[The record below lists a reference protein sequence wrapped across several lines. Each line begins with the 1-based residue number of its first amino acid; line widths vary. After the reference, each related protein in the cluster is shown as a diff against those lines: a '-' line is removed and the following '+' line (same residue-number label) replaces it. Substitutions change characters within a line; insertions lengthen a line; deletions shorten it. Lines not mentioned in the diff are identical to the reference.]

1 MDFIDYNITTSN
13 DAYDFVLKVL
23 RMTGEQLVME
33 YFVEC
38 NKDLDLF
45 WERNFERLIDFNIN
59 NVRFFAFHITSNFD
73 NCRELLQDGIR
84 NLQYVLSHNT
94 EMTKMLDERGVQF
107 DIIRRVLIVNGIEY
121 NIDYDYYA
129 HNRARTFYDKRLES
143 IAHRVYYDLC
153 VDGFMANDNIRD
165 YGVDLCKRPEF
176 IYTLAQF
183 VPKVK
188 ELETYWTAMSKAY
201 KVEFYATY
209 DQINNITFNV
219 DRYCCENIEEQ
230 FVKVKKWMLI
240 NAVDKAFD
248 PVGEIYLYIK
258 DDMFIPATQILCCE
272 EVE

>member
-1 MDFIDYNITTSN
+1 MEIIDYNITTSN

-45 WERNFERLIDFNIN
+45 WERNYERLIDFNIN

-73 NCRELLQDGIR
+73 NCQELLQDGIR
-84 NLQYVLSHNT
+84 NLQDVLSHNT
-94 EMTKMLDERGVQF
+94 EMTRLLNERGVQF
-107 DIIRRVLIVNGIEY
+107 DIRRRLLIVDGIEY
-121 NIDYDYYA
+121 NIDYDYYV
-129 HNRARTFYDKRLES
+129 HNRARTLFDKRLES
-143 IAHRVYYDLC
+143 IAHRVCYDFC

-183 VPKVK
+183 VPKVE
-188 ELETYWTAMSKAY
+188 ELEAYWIAMSKAY
-201 KVEFYATY
+201 KVKFYATY
-209 DQINNITFNV
+209 EQINNITFDV
-219 DRYCCENIEEQ
+219 DRYYYKNKEEQ
-230 FVKVKKWMLI
+230 FMQVKKWMLI
-240 NAVDKAFD
+240 NAIDKAFD

-272 EVE
+272 EFE